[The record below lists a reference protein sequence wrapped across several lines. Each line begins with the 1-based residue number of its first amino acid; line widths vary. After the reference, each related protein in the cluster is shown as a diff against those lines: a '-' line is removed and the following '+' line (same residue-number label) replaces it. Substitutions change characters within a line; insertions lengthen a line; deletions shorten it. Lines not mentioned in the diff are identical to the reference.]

1 MDLRSEA
8 LNRARKI
15 SSSVQPL
22 NLSLGSSSS
31 SSSLSSV
38 NISSSSDDAV
48 SIPCRLPVVLPDL
61 CCKYSSSSINMPKTS
76 SHTVLSGDD
85 PFDDL
90 VDVLRDKCWCCW
102 LLEIMLVGDVGLLLL
117 MGVMRD
123 MAVLDVTRD
132 TAVEGVDDP
141 LRRPPLLVR
150 FDSTTANDF

>member
-31 SSSLSSV
+31 SSLSSE

-48 SIPCRLPVVLPDL
+48 SIPCKLPVVLPDL
-61 CCKYSSSSINMPKTS
+61 FCRYSSSSINMPKTS

-90 VDVLRDKCWCCW
+90 MDALRDKCCCCW
-102 LLEIMLVGDVGLLLL
+102 LLVMMLVGDVGLLLL

-132 TAVEGVDDP
+132 TAEEGVDDP
-141 LRRPPLLVR
+141 LRRPLLVR